1 MVLRRRYE
9 LLSGYTD
16 GLSLPLPLSQS
27 EKSGYTYPIFYGPHL
42 FRGFTI
48 TLTQHIQY
56 DFFLDSRQY
65 IQEKDIRAPSGIR
78 TPQSQQVSGRK
89 PTT

>member
-9 LLSGYTD
+9 LLSGYTE
-16 GLSLPLPLSQS
+16 GLAKPLSHS
-27 EKSGYTYPIFYGPHL
+27 EKSGYTYPIFYGPRHFL
-42 FRGFTI
+42 GFTI
-48 TLTQHIQY
+48 TLRQHTQY
-56 DFFLDSRQY
+56 DSLLDSRQH
-65 IQEKDIRAPSGIR
+65 IQEKEIHTPSGIR